1 MTFVHPGDSHRHSLE
16 TLNRLYEYDDF
27 MSSIKTVLDLGCG
40 TGDDLAWW
48 ATRTT
53 RDEESKPLNIRC
65 TGVDLCAESSLT
77 KRYNNVF
84 YQANDFE
91 TVLPLSPGA
100 TDVLWCH
107 DSFQY
112 AQSPVE
118 TLSRWWQLGSP
129 GAMLYIAVPV
139 TQRIH
144 RNQLDYYLPTGCYY
158 HYTMVNLI
166 YMLATAGWDCQSGF
180 FKQAP
185 LDPWI
190 HAVVYK
196 SNHTPLNP
204 KTTSWHT
211 LSELNLLPESAARS
225 VFSHNY
231 LRQQDLVVPW
241 LDHSLLSMAIQ

>member
-1 MTFVHPGDSHRHSLE
+1 
-16 TLNRLYEYDDF
+16 
-27 MSSIKTVLDLGCG
+27 
-40 TGDDLAWW
+40 
-48 ATRTT
+48 
-53 RDEESKPLNIRC
+53 
-65 TGVDLCAESSLT
+65 
-77 KRYNNVF
+77 
-84 YQANDFE
+84 
-91 TVLPLSPGA
+91 
-100 TDVLWCH
+100 
-107 DSFQY
+107 
-112 AQSPVE
+112 
-118 TLSRWWQLGSP
+118 
-129 GAMLYIAVPV
+129 
-139 TQRIH
+139 
-144 RNQLDYYLPTGCYY
+144 
-158 HYTMVNLI
+158 
-166 YMLATAGWDCQSGF
+166 MLATAGWDCQSGF